1 MKDFSQSST
10 AKLPHSP
17 LFSRLSLQR
26 ARCPCLSPGG
36 SPAQLTCVSLRLLT
50 WLPLPLTPISSHPLC
65 NLSSKNLQQLYKRSL
80 NSIAWQPARVLVA
93 QLCLTLWDL
102 MDYSRQEYWSGLP
115 FPSPGDRP
123 NFSIFPMRLN
133 PSLPHCRQILYH
145 LSHQGSPAWEPSLT
159 QSSEEGSRGPWHF
172 ELPLGRRELLGNDY
186 GDF

>member
-80 NSIAWQPARVLVA
+80 NSIAWQLARVLVA
-93 QLCLTLWDL
+93 QLCLFETSWIT
-102 MDYSRQEYWSGLP
+102 
-115 FPSPGDRP
+115 PGK
-123 NFSIFPMRLN
+123 NIGVGCH
-133 PSLPHCRQILYH
+133 SLL
-145 LSHQGSPAWEPSLT
+145 QGIVPTS
-159 QSSEEGSRGPWHF
+159 QSSQWDWIPVFLIAGRFFTIWATREAQPENQVSPKAVKKEAEAPDTLNYLWGEESF
-172 ELPLGRRELLGNDY
+172 
-186 GDF
+186 